1 MKHSTALTK
10 YLEQNPDA
18 IEFPESHFGPNYET
32 VFNYWSFLDTLTQ
45 EQKDSMRGKDR
56 STERYGHIVF
66 AAFHTAIGR
75 RRTANLSHFLGFNMF
90 LAMISYEIIGMDI
103 LLEQGHSLYFI
114 PLTENL

>member
-1 MKHSTALTK
+1 MKNSTALAK

-18 IEFPESHFGPNYET
+18 IEFPEYHFGPNYET

-66 AAFHTAIGR
+66 AAFHTAIER
-75 RRTANLSHFLGFNMF
+75 RRAANLSHFLCYNMF
-90 LAMISYEIIGMDI
+90 FAMVTYEIIGMDI
-103 LLEQGHSLYFI
+103 LLERGESLYFI
-114 PLTENL
+114 PLMENL